1 MRSTSTIAPL
11 CILLL
16 HLTARAQD
24 PTPPTVRPHIEVT
37 GRSEMLV
44 VPDEI
49 HIAIVLRERGS
60 GSNKITVDKQELDL
74 KAAVKDLGID
84 ASNLTLSDAMA
95 DLVPK
100 KFRTDDVIATK
111 GYMLKVAD
119 AEMVRKV
126 FLELDRL
133 QIEDARIHHVAH
145 SKEVEYRREQRIKAI
160 KAAKDKADYLL
171 EAIGERTGPALEV
184 REEYTLA
191 GQRGVQMRQE
201 RAYSNTRFLAGESSI
216 DYEEMGVGYSR
227 ITIDAAVYVK
237 FGIAAK

>member
-1 MRSTSTIAPL
+1 
-11 CILLL
+11 
-16 HLTARAQD
+16 
-24 PTPPTVRPHIEVT
+24 
-37 GRSEMLV
+37 MLV

-74 KAAVKDLGID
+74 KAAVKDLGIE
-84 ASNLTLSDAMA
+84 ASNLSLSDAMA

-184 REEYTLA
+184 REEHTLE
-191 GQRGVQMRQE
+191 GQRGVQMRQ
-201 RAYSNTRFLAGESSI
+201 ALYSNVSLTREGFGE
-216 DYEEMGVGYSR
+216 YEEMGVGYSR